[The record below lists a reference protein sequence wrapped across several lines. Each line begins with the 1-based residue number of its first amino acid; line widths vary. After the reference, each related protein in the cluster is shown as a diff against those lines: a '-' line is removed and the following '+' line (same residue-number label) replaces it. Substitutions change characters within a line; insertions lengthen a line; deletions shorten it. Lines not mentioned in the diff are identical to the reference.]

1 MGKRLKVGARVF
13 AHKENPPRYGSI
25 TRSVARLQWMVRF
38 DNEAVDVQQS
48 SHAIRLVEATVAL
61 SPGARDIVRT
71 AAGDDDEGDDDD
83 SKSGESTSDGES
95 EHESEEE
102 SPGQNIHAER
112 RKKYQED
119 YAKLVGSTIKA
130 VNAGVTTTWTIVDTT
145 KEEDLFPELEGPV
158 GVEDPKVIQACE
170 GVDYLGA
177 PGDKL
182 KLLLHLWPGDYD
194 HGFNQVR
201 DAHKNFFP
209 RAKALQKREWM
220 VFKGLVIGAV
230 QFLQRGQALWRKD
243 DYVGLRGH
251 PNYSQHMSEGRFDQ
265 IKKVSNYCFAD
276 LSRRSSDPWWPIR
289 GGVDGFN
296 QNRQRTIKKS
306 RAICIDES
314 MSAFQPRASKL
325 GGLPHLSFIKR
336 KPRPLG
342 TEFKCAADGPSGVM
356 LWLEIQEGKARMKGK
371 ALVGT
376 LGANAA
382 CAMRIAMAVICANGF

>member
-1 MGKRLKVGARVF
+1 
-13 AHKENPPRYGSI
+13 
-25 TRSVARLQWMVRF
+25 MVRF
-38 DNEAVDVQQS
+38 DNEAVEVQQS
-48 SHAIRLVEATVAL
+48 SHAIRRVEATVAL
-61 SPGARDIVRT
+61 SPGARAIVRT
-71 AAGDDDEGDDDD
+71 AAADDDEGDDDD
-83 SKSGESTSDGES
+83 SKSGASTSDGES
-95 EHESEEE
+95 ENGSEEE

-119 YAKLVGSTIKA
+119 YAKLVGSKITVCAPLKHHFCVCDYVPLQQQA
-130 VNAGVTTTWTIVDTT
+130 VNAGVTTTWTIVNST
-145 KEEDLFPELEGPV
+145 KEEDLFPELEGPF
-158 GVEDPKVIQACE
+158 GVEDPTVIQACD

-201 DAHKNFFP
+201 DAQKNFFP

-265 IKKVSNYCFAD
+265 IKKVANYCFAD

-356 LWLEIQEGKARMKGK
+356 LWLEIQEGKAAMKGK